1 MKKAAEYR
9 DHATECRK
17 LASIMDGED
26 RDQLLKMAE
35 TWEQLAEDRER
46 VLQTQPEQARP
57 ADSG

>member
-46 VLQTQPEQARP
+46 TAEPDASFGR
-57 ADSG
+57 GT